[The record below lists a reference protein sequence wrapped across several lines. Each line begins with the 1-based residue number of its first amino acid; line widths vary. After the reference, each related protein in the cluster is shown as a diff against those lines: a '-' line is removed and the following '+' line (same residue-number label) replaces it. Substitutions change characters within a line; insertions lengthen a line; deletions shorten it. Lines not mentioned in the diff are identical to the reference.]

1 MRGCQLARLDPDQLR
16 QLVGG
21 MKRCDHSKRPGAKT
35 AFVCRTEDDANVMR
49 LQVAYAE
56 ASGYWTEMAVFGS
69 VAQAQHWL
77 AED

>member
-1 MRGCQLARLDPDQLR
+1 M
-16 QLVGG
+16 
-21 MKRCDHSKRPGAKT
+21 
-35 AFVCRTEDDANVMR
+35 CRTEDDANVMR

-56 ASGYWTEMAVFGS
+56 ASDYWTEMAVFGS